1 MENIVTDAVTE
12 TVTTV
17 PEVIVPSATTMPV
30 AQGWFETLIYKL
42 RLDGML
48 KKLNLTPGKLGQIM
62 LYLGIGFL
70 AGFLFKKYGKHF
82 LIVVLTIVAL
92 FVLQHFGFV
101 NIIINWEKVRAL
113 QPMQVMP
120 GGNIWSEYWA
130 WLLANLAIVISSA
143 IGFFVGFKVG

>member
-1 MENIVTDAVTE
+1 MENNFVDAVTQ
-12 TVTTV
+12 TAAPAPTAV
-17 PEVIVPSATTMPV
+17 PAVAPEPV
-30 AQGWFETLIYKL
+30 APGWFENLIYKL
-42 RLDGML
+42 KLDGVL

-82 LIVVLTIVAL
+82 LIVVLTVVGL
-92 FVLQHFGFV
+92 FVLQHLGFV
-101 NIIINWEKVRAL
+101 NIVINWDKVRAL
-113 QPMQVMP
+113 QPMQVAA
-120 GGNIWSEYWA
+120 GANIWSEYWA